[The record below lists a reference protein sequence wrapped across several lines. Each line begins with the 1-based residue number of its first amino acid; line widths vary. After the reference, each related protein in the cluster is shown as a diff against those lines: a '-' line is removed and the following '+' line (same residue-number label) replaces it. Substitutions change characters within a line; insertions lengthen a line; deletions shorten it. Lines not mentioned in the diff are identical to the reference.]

1 LLFSVF
7 LGVTDKEPL
16 LPSVPCVERVHGRE
30 VSQQLK
36 QANDT
41 IARLQEELSDFR
53 QRSAPLWQK
62 EMKDRRGKISV
73 LVVIYLWIIV
83 D

>member
-1 LLFSVF
+1 M
-7 LGVTDKEPL
+7 TDKESP
-16 LPSVPCVERVHGRE
+16 LPSVPCVERIHGRE

-41 IARLQEELSDFR
+41 IARLQEELSEFR

-62 EMKDRRGKISV
+62 EMKERKSKISV
-73 LVVIYLWIIV
+73 LVVIYLWFIV